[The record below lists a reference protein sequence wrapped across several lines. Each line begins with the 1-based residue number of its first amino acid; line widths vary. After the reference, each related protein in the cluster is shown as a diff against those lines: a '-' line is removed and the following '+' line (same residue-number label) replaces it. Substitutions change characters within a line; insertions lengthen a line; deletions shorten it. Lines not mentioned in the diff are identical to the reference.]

1 MDNITSAQKKYL
13 RGLAHDLKP
22 VVQIGQRGLTPN
34 LYAQIE
40 AALLSHELIKIR
52 FGDFKQKTAKAQ
64 ILDALV
70 AHCDCHLAGQIGHTA
85 LLYRQ
90 HPQKERRRI
99 VLPASRSA

>member
-1 MDNITSAQKKYL
+1 MEAITSTQKKFL

-22 VVQIGQRGLTPN
+22 VVQIGQRGLTSN
-34 LYAQIE
+34 LFAQIE

-52 FGDFKQKTAKAQ
+52 FGDFKQKTAKTQ

-70 AHCDCHLAGQIGHTA
+70 AQCDCHLAGQIGHTA
-85 LLYRQ
+85 VLYRP

-99 VLPASRSA
+99 ALPPPR